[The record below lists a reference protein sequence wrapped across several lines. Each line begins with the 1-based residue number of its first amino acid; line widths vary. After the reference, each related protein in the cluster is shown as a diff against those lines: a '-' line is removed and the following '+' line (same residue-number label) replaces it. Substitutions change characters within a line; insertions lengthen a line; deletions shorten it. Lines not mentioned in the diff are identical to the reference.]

1 MRRKPWLLA
10 ALMVSLCPG
19 VVSARTSLSRVVPQ
33 ILADQNPRPGRDIQR
48 AGPVAPA
55 APGRALAIQPFVLR
69 SVVIDGSSLPPGELA
84 AAWRPF
90 VGRLLDAN
98 SLARVTDALEAV
110 YARADIAMYAVTAET
125 QDVTNGVLGIRMVEG
140 SVERAEI
147 TASAGDRNRALV
159 QRYVDK
165 IVAERPL
172 RRSTLQRYVSAIRD
186 IPGLESQ
193 VNLETGDTDGGLRM
207 RLALRPHPVQL
218 GLAINNQGVAY
229 LGRTQVQ
236 ADLYLNSV
244 LRQGDQTRLTV
255 AAPWE
260 TRLLQ
265 SYSVEQVEPIG
276 ANGLVATLSANYLR
290 TRPKDTDLL
299 GHATTVGAQLSYPL
313 LRSYDQSLVVS
324 VGVDGVNN
332 RNAFLGFT
340 FADDRTRALRAAV
353 AYDRQ
358 AGRLLLVARGALSLG
373 IDGLGARATERGSGN
388 LDFRKFNGKV
398 GASFGLGGRGTLR
411 LNAAGQWASGH
422 LPATEQFAL
431 GGAAFGRGY
440 AASVIAGDYGI
451 AGSAELAFRPARM
464 PALLGGSE
472 SFAFIDGG
480 SVGFKT
486 RSGWAPD
493 HATLASAGFG
503 VRAKVADRAIVQL
516 EAAKPI
522 DNQLPFPGRRGWRG
536 LVTIR
541 ALF

>member
-1 MRRKPWLLA
+1 MRPKPWLLA
-10 ALMVSLCPG
+10 ALAVSLCPG
-19 VVSARTSLSRVVPQ
+19 VVSARTSISKVVPQ
-33 ILADQNPRPGRDIQR
+33 TLADQNPRPGRDIQR
-48 AGPVAPA
+48 PGPFAPA
-55 APGRALAIQPFVLR
+55 AAARAIAIQPFVLR
-69 SVVIDGSSLPPGELA
+69 SVVVDASSLAPGELA

-90 VGRLLDAN
+90 VGHLLDTN
-98 SLARVTDALEAV
+98 SLPRITEALEAV
-110 YARADIAMYAVTAET
+110 YARADIAMYAVTVET
-125 QDVTNGVLGIRMVEG
+125 QDVANGVLRIRMLEG

-147 TASAGDRNRALV
+147 TAVAGARNRALV

-172 RRSTLQRYVSAIRD
+172 RQSTLQRYVSATRD
-186 IPGLESQ
+186 IPGLDSQ
-193 VNLETGDTDGGLRM
+193 VRLETGDADGGMRM
-207 RLALRPHPVQL
+207 KLALRPHPVQL

-299 GHATTVGAQLSYPL
+299 GHATTVGVQLSYPL

-324 VGVDGVNN
+324 LGADGVNN
-332 RNAFLGFT
+332 QNAFLGFT
-340 FADDRTRALRAAV
+340 FADDRTRALRATV

-358 AGRLLLVARGALSLG
+358 AGRLLLAARGALSLG

-388 LDFRKFNGKV
+388 PDFRKLNGKV
-398 GASFGLGGRGTLR
+398 GASFGLGERATLR
-411 LNAAGQWASGH
+411 LNAAGQWTSEH

-451 AGSAELAFRPARM
+451 AGSAELAYLPARM
-464 PALLGGSE
+464 PAVLRGSE

-480 SVGFKT
+480 SIGFKT
-486 RSGWAPD
+486 RSGWAPN
-493 HATLASAGFG
+493 HATLASAGIG
-503 VRAKVADRAIVQL
+503 VRAKVADRAVVQL

-522 DNQLPFPGRRGWRG
+522 DNRLLFLGRRSWRG
-536 LVTIR
+536 VATIR

>member
-1 MRRKPWLLA
+1 MRPKPWLLA
-10 ALMVSLCPG
+10 ALAVSLCPG
-19 VVSARTSLSRVVPQ
+19 VVSARTSISKVVPQ
-33 ILADQNPRPGRDIQR
+33 TLADQNPRPGRDIQR
-48 AGPVAPA
+48 PGPFAPA
-55 APGRALAIQPFVLR
+55 AAARAIAIQPFVLR
-69 SVVIDGSSLPPGELA
+69 SVVVDASSLAPGELA

-90 VGRLLDAN
+90 VGHLLDTN
-98 SLARVTDALEAV
+98 SLPRITEALEAV
-110 YARADIAMYAVTAET
+110 YARADIAMYAVTVET
-125 QDVTNGVLGIRMVEG
+125 QDVANGVLRIRMLEG

-147 TASAGDRNRALV
+147 TAVAGARNRALV

-172 RRSTLQRYVSAIRD
+172 RQSTLQRYVSATRD
-186 IPGLESQ
+186 IPGLDSQ
-193 VNLETGDTDGGLRM
+193 VRLETGDADGGMRM
-207 RLALRPHPVQL
+207 KLALRPHPVQL

-236 ADLYLNSV
+236 ADLYFNSV

-299 GHATTVGAQLSYPL
+299 GHATTVGVQLSYPL

-324 VGVDGVNN
+324 LGADGVNN
-332 RNAFLGFT
+332 QNAFLGFT
-340 FADDRTRALRAAV
+340 FADDRTRALRATV

-358 AGRLLLVARGALSLG
+358 AGRLLLAARGALSLG

-388 LDFRKFNGKV
+388 PDFRKLNGKV
-398 GASFGLGGRGTLR
+398 GASFGLGERATLR
-411 LNAAGQWASGH
+411 LNAAGQWTSEH

-451 AGSAELAFRPARM
+451 AGSAELAYLPARM
-464 PALLGGSE
+464 PAVLRGSE

-480 SVGFKT
+480 SIGFKT
-486 RSGWAPD
+486 RSGWAPN
-493 HATLASAGFG
+493 HATLASAGIG
-503 VRAKVADRAIVQL
+503 VRAKVADRAVVQL

-522 DNQLPFPGRRGWRG
+522 DNRLLFLGRRSWRG
-536 LVTIR
+536 VATIR

>member
-1 MRRKPWLLA
+1 MRPKPWLLA
-10 ALMVSLCPG
+10 ALAVSLCPG
-19 VVSARTSLSRVVPQ
+19 VVSARTSISKVVPQ
-33 ILADQNPRPGRDIQR
+33 TLADQNPRPGRDIQR
-48 AGPVAPA
+48 PGPFAPA
-55 APGRALAIQPFVLR
+55 AAARAIAIQPFVLR
-69 SVVIDGSSLPPGELA
+69 SVVVDASSLAPGELA
-84 AAWRPF
+84 AAWQPF
-90 VGRLLDAN
+90 VGHLLDTN
-98 SLARVTDALEAV
+98 SLPRITEALEAV
-110 YARADIAMYAVTAET
+110 YARADIAMYAVTVET
-125 QDVTNGVLGIRMVEG
+125 QDVANGVLRIRMLEG
-140 SVERAEI
+140 SVELAEI
-147 TASAGDRNRALV
+147 TAVAGARNRALV

-172 RRSTLQRYVSAIRD
+172 RQSTLQRYVSATRD
-186 IPGLESQ
+186 IPGLDSQ
-193 VNLETGDTDGGLRM
+193 VRLETGDADGGMRM
-207 RLALRPHPVQL
+207 KLALRPHPVQL

-276 ANGLVATLSANYLR
+276 ANGIVATLSANYLR

-299 GHATTVGAQLSYPL
+299 GHATTVGVQLSYPL

-324 VGVDGVNN
+324 LGADGVNN
-332 RNAFLGFT
+332 QNAFLGFT

-358 AGRLLLVARGALSLG
+358 AGRLLLAARGALTLG

-388 LDFRKFNGKV
+388 PDFRKLNGKV
-398 GASFGLGGRGTLR
+398 GASFGLGERATLR
-411 LNAAGQWASGH
+411 LNAAGQWTSEH

-431 GGAAFGRGY
+431 GGAAFGRRY

-451 AGSAELAFRPARM
+451 AGSAELAYLPARM
-464 PALLGGSE
+464 PAVLRGSE

-480 SVGFKT
+480 SIGFKT

-493 HATLASAGFG
+493 HATLASAGIG

-522 DNQLPFPGRRGWRG
+522 DNRLPLLGRRNWRG
-536 LVTIR
+536 VATVR

>member
-1 MRRKPWLLA
+1 MRPKPWLLA
-10 ALMVSLCPG
+10 ALAVSLCPG
-19 VVSARTSLSRVVPQ
+19 VVSARTSISKVVPQ
-33 ILADQNPRPGRDIQR
+33 TLADQNPRPGRDIQR
-48 AGPVAPA
+48 PGPFAPA
-55 APGRALAIQPFVLR
+55 AAARAIAIQSFVLR
-69 SVVIDGSSLPPGELA
+69 SVVVDASSLAPGELA

-90 VGRLLDAN
+90 VGHLLDTN
-98 SLARVTDALEAV
+98 SLPRITEALEAV
-110 YARADIAMYAVTAET
+110 YARADIAMYAVTVET
-125 QDVTNGVLGIRMVEG
+125 QDVANGVLRIRMLEG

-147 TASAGDRNRALV
+147 TAVAGARNRALV

-172 RRSTLQRYVSAIRD
+172 RQSTLQRYVSATRD
-186 IPGLESQ
+186 IPGLDSQ
-193 VNLETGDTDGGLRM
+193 VRLETGDADGGMRM
-207 RLALRPHPVQL
+207 KLALRPHPVQL

-236 ADLYLNSV
+236 ADLYFNSV

-299 GHATTVGAQLSYPL
+299 GHATTVGVQLSYPL

-324 VGVDGVNN
+324 LGADGVNN
-332 RNAFLGFT
+332 QNAFLGFT
-340 FADDRTRALRAAV
+340 FADDRTRALRATV

-358 AGRLLLVARGALSLG
+358 AGRLLLAARGALSLG

-388 LDFRKFNGKV
+388 PDFRKLNGKV
-398 GASFGLGGRGTLR
+398 GASFGLGERATLR
-411 LNAAGQWASGH
+411 LNAAGQWTSEH

-451 AGSAELAFRPARM
+451 AGSAELAYLPARM
-464 PALLGGSE
+464 PAVLRGSE

-480 SVGFKT
+480 SIGFKT
-486 RSGWAPD
+486 RSGWAPN
-493 HATLASAGFG
+493 HATLASAGIG
-503 VRAKVADRAIVQL
+503 VRAKVADRAVVQL

-522 DNQLPFPGRRGWRG
+522 DNRLLFLGRRSWRG
-536 LVTIR
+536 VATIR

>member
-1 MRRKPWLLA
+1 MRPKPWLLA
-10 ALMVSLCPG
+10 ALAVSLCPG
-19 VVSARTSLSRVVPQ
+19 VVSARTSISKVVPQ
-33 ILADQNPRPGRDIQR
+33 TLADQNPRPGRDIQR
-48 AGPVAPA
+48 PGPFAPA
-55 APGRALAIQPFVLR
+55 AAARAIAIQSFVLR
-69 SVVIDGSSLPPGELA
+69 SVVVDASSLAPGELA

-90 VGRLLDAN
+90 VGHLLDTN
-98 SLARVTDALEAV
+98 SLPRITEALEAV
-110 YARADIAMYAVTAET
+110 YARADIAMYAVTVET
-125 QDVTNGVLGIRMVEG
+125 QDVANGVLRIRMLEG

-147 TASAGDRNRALV
+147 TAVAGARNRALV

-172 RRSTLQRYVSAIRD
+172 RQSTLQRYVSATRD
-186 IPGLESQ
+186 IPGLDSQ
-193 VNLETGDTDGGLRM
+193 VRLETGDADGGMRM
-207 RLALRPHPVQL
+207 KLALRPHPVQL

-236 ADLYLNSV
+236 ADLYFNSV

-299 GHATTVGAQLSYPL
+299 GHATTVGVQLSYPL

-324 VGVDGVNN
+324 LGADGVNN
-332 RNAFLGFT
+332 QNAFLGFT
-340 FADDRTRALRAAV
+340 FADDRTRALRATV

-358 AGRLLLVARGALSLG
+358 AGRLLLAARGALSLG

-388 LDFRKFNGKV
+388 PDFRKLNGKV
-398 GASFGLGGRGTLR
+398 GASFGLGERATLR
-411 LNAAGQWASGH
+411 LNAAGQWTSEH

-451 AGSAELAFRPARM
+451 AGSAELAYLPARM
-464 PALLGGSE
+464 PAVLRGSE

-480 SVGFKT
+480 SIGFKT
-486 RSGWAPD
+486 RSGWAPN
-493 HATLASAGFG
+493 HATLASAGIG
-503 VRAKVADRAIVQL
+503 VRAKVADRAVVQL

-522 DNQLPFPGRRGWRG
+522 DNRLPFLGRRSWRG
-536 LVTIR
+536 VATIR

>member
-1 MRRKPWLLA
+1 MRPKPWLLA
-10 ALMVSLCPG
+10 ALAVSLCPG
-19 VVSARTSLSRVVPQ
+19 VVSARTSISKVVPQ
-33 ILADQNPRPGRDIQR
+33 TLADQNPRPGRDIQR
-48 AGPVAPA
+48 PGPFAPA
-55 APGRALAIQPFVLR
+55 AAARAIAIQSFVLR
-69 SVVIDGSSLPPGELA
+69 SVVVDASSLAPGELA

-90 VGRLLDAN
+90 VGHLLDTN
-98 SLARVTDALEAV
+98 SLPRITEALEAV
-110 YARADIAMYAVTAET
+110 YARADIAMYAVTVET
-125 QDVTNGVLGIRMVEG
+125 QDVANGVLRIRMLEG

-147 TASAGDRNRALV
+147 SAVAGARNRALV

-172 RRSTLQRYVSAIRD
+172 RQSTLQRYVSATRD
-186 IPGLESQ
+186 IPGLDSQ
-193 VNLETGDTDGGLRM
+193 VRLETGDADGGMRM
-207 RLALRPHPVQL
+207 KLALRPHPVQL

-236 ADLYLNSV
+236 ADLYFNSV

-299 GHATTVGAQLSYPL
+299 GHATTVGVQLSYPL

-324 VGVDGVNN
+324 LGADGVNN
-332 RNAFLGFT
+332 QNAFLGFT
-340 FADDRTRALRAAV
+340 FADDRTRALRATV

-358 AGRLLLVARGALSLG
+358 AGRLLLAARGALSLG

-388 LDFRKFNGKV
+388 PDFRKLNGKV
-398 GASFGLGGRGTLR
+398 GASFGLGERATLR
-411 LNAAGQWASGH
+411 LNAAGQWTSEH

-451 AGSAELAFRPARM
+451 AGSAELAYLPARM
-464 PALLGGSE
+464 PAVLRGSE

-480 SVGFKT
+480 SIGFKT
-486 RSGWAPD
+486 RSGWAPN
-493 HATLASAGFG
+493 HATLASAGIG
-503 VRAKVADRAIVQL
+503 VRAKVADRAVVQL

-522 DNQLPFPGRRGWRG
+522 DNRLPFLGRRSWRG
-536 LVTIR
+536 VATIR

>member
-1 MRRKPWLLA
+1 MRPKSWLLA
-10 ALMVSLCPG
+10 ALAVSLCPG
-19 VVSARTSLSRVVPQ
+19 VVSARTSISKVVPQ
-33 ILADQNPRPGRDIQR
+33 TLSDQNPRPGRDIQR
-48 AGPVAPA
+48 PGPFAPA
-55 APGRALAIQPFVLR
+55 AAARAIAIQPFVLR
-69 SVVIDGSSLPPGELA
+69 SVVVDASSLAPGELA

-90 VGRLLDAN
+90 VGHLLDTN
-98 SLARVTDALEAV
+98 SLPRITEALEAV
-110 YARADIAMYAVTAET
+110 YARADIAMYAVTIET
-125 QDVTNGVLGIRMVEG
+125 QDVANGVLRIRMLEG
-140 SVERAEI
+140 SVELAEI
-147 TASAGDRNRALV
+147 TAVAGARNRALV

-165 IVAERPL
+165 IIAERPL
-172 RRSTLQRYVSAIRD
+172 RQSTLQRYVSATRD
-186 IPGLESQ
+186 IPGLDSQ
-193 VNLETGDTDGGLRM
+193 VRLETGDADGGMRM
-207 RLALRPHPVQL
+207 KLALRPHPVQL

-276 ANGLVATLSANYLR
+276 ANGIVATLSANYLR

-299 GHATTVGAQLSYPL
+299 GHATTVGVQLSYPL

-324 VGVDGVNN
+324 LGADGVNN
-332 RNAFLGFT
+332 QNAFLGFI

-358 AGRLLLVARGALSLG
+358 AGRLLLAARGALSLG

-388 LDFRKFNGKV
+388 PDFRKLNGKV
-398 GASFGLGGRGTLR
+398 GASFGLGERATLR
-411 LNAAGQWASGH
+411 LNAAGQWTSEH

-451 AGSAELAFRPARM
+451 AGSAELAYLPARM
-464 PALLGGSE
+464 PAVLRGSE

-480 SVGFKT
+480 SIGFRT
-486 RSGWAPD
+486 RSGWAPN
-493 HATLASAGFG
+493 HATLVSAGIG

-522 DNQLPFPGRRGWRG
+522 DNRLPLLGRRSWRG
-536 LVTIR
+536 VATIR